1 MTAISMRDIKQCFY
15 QPGKPGI
22 IDAIHPATGLG
33 LYSKETLEQVRERNP
48 GAEVGDFDEVCD
60 AQADYW
66 RKPPTEITEAR
77 FWEMLCVLPPEGW
90 EIRDDSESFKLCEY
104 TSGAVTGI
112 YARIGPVG
120 QARYFEMQDYFTLPH
135 AVIVERCQAETD

>member
-1 MTAISMRDIKQCFY
+1 MTISTRDIKQCFY

-22 IDAIHPATGLG
+22 IDVIHPATGLG
-33 LYSKETLEQVRERNP
+33 IYGKQTLEQCREEHP

-66 RKPPTEITEAR
+66 RKPPTEITRKR
-77 FWEMLCVLPPEGW
+77 FWEMLGVLPPEGW
-90 EIRDDSESFKLCEY
+90 VNVGNSESFKLMEH
-104 TSGAVTGI
+104 TSGTVTAI
-112 YARIGPVG
+112 YARIGTDE